1 VILLLHETQY
11 PLVDLIL
18 ELQFQGGLLI
28 ESKVIQHVTC
38 GHVSDPLA
46 LFSITRLLAFNL
58 VDLRKSLLDGSEKT
72 TALPP
77 PSVRACVCDS
87 HA

>member
-1 VILLLHETQY
+1 
-11 PLVDLIL
+11 
-18 ELQFQGGLLI
+18 
-28 ESKVIQHVTC
+28 
-38 GHVSDPLA
+38 VSDTA
-46 LFSITRLLAFNL
+46 GVFSITRLLAFNL

-77 PSVRACVCDS
+77 PSVTACVCDS